1 MSSSPTLSCAPS
13 CLGGLRFCATKPTPP
28 ETWLDAELPFSR
40 CVNMIGNLF
49 NAPIGEG
56 TGAVGTSCVG
66 SSEAIILG
74 VLAMKRRWKNKRKAE
89 GKSTE
94 NPNIVMNSAVSKIQP
109 A

>member
-1 MSSSPTLSCAPS
+1 
-13 CLGGLRFCATKPTPP
+13 
-28 ETWLDAELPFSR
+28 
-40 CVNMIGNLF
+40 MIGNLF

-56 TGAVGTSCVG
+56 AGAVGTSCVG

-94 NPNIVMNSAVSKIQP
+94 NPNIIMNSAVQVCWEKVRKSSSHYQDGNTCAI
-109 A
+109 

>member
-1 MSSSPTLSCAPS
+1 M
-13 CLGGLRFCATKPTPP
+13 
-28 ETWLDAELPFSR
+28 WLYTDFPLSR

-56 TGAVGTSCVG
+56 AGAVGTSCVG

-94 NPNIVMNSAVSKIQP
+94 NPNIVMNSAVQVCWEKESEISH
-109 A
+109 